1 VCSLRL
7 SYDYFIN
14 TLLYGRDS
22 LSSEDIKTSLNSRE
36 LKRQESESYNVN
48 HTKGLIVRGR
58 TNNKG
63 FR

>member
-1 VCSLRL
+1 MCSLRL

-22 LSSEDIKTSLNSRE
+22 LSSEDVKTSLSSRE
-36 LKRQESESYNVN
+36 LKRQKSETYNVN
-48 HTKGLIVRGR
+48 HTKGLIMRGR